1 MSKQIIRTIPLIMI
15 NVIAVANLRGIPF
28 AAKMG
33 LASFSYYTIAAILF
47 FIPSAL
53 VTAELATSWP
63 NRGGIYVWVR
73 EAYGDFLGFITIW
86 LQWIYNVVWYPT
98 ILTFVAANLAHL
110 INPSLEKNNIYT
122 WLVITVLFWVATFTN
137 YFGLK
142 VSGFISTLGA
152 IFGTILPMLII
163 VILSVIWVN
172 SSNPIMID
180 ISWQNAAPS
189 FSNLKDLSFFCF
201 IIFGLI
207 GIEMSAVHAEEV
219 ENPKNTY
226 PKAILYSAIIIYLSL
241 VASTLAVSILVKKET
256 LSITTG
262 FIQAIGVILNKYQLS
277 FFLPVILVCV
287 IIGSISS
294 VVTWIIGPT
303 KGLLVA
309 GKDKSLPQWFAKTN
323 HNNVPVNI
331 LFLQATI
338 FSLLSCGY
346 IFIPNVDG
354 VYEVLS
360 ILTTE
365 LALIVYVLM
374 FLSVIKLRK
383 KKSNPDSFIIPG
395 GNIGLYLTSGI
406 GIVTCIIVMII
417 GFIPP
422 PDLNYEIT
430 EYVVVMLA
438 SLALC
443 ISPAIILFRR
453 RKS

>member
-1 MSKQIIRTIPLIMI
+1 MSKQIIKTIPLIMI
-15 NVIAVANLRGIPF
+15 NIIAIANLRGIPF

-53 VTAELATSWP
+53 VAAELATSWP

-122 WLVITVLFWVATFTN
+122 WLVITLLFWVATFTN

-142 VSGFISTLGA
+142 VSGLISTLGA
-152 IFGTILPMLII
+152 IFGTLLPMFII
-163 VILSVIWVN
+163 VILSIMWLN
-172 SSNPIMID
+172 SSNTIMID
-180 ISWQNAAPS
+180 ISWQNVVPS
-189 FSNLKDLSFFCF
+189 FGNLQDLSFFCF

-219 ENPKNTY
+219 ENPKKTY
-226 PKAILYSAIIIYLSL
+226 PKAILFSTVIIYVSL
-241 VASTLAVSILVKKET
+241 VASTLAVAIFVKKET

-262 FIQAIGVILNKYQLS
+262 FIQAIGVILSKYQAS

-309 GKDKSLPQWFAKTN
+309 GKDKSLPHWFAKTN

-365 LALIVYVLM
+365 LALMVYVLM

-383 KKSNPDSFIIPG
+383 KESKPDSFMVPG
-395 GNIGLYLTSGI
+395 GNFGLYLTAGT
-406 GIVTCIIVMII
+406 GIVTCIIVMVI

-422 PDLNYEIT
+422 PDLNFDIV
-430 EYVVVMLA
+430 EYIIVMLC
-438 SLALC
+438 SLVLC
-443 ISPAIILFRR
+443 VAPAITLFKRNI
-453 RKS
+453 K

>member
-1 MSKQIIRTIPLIMI
+1 MSKQIIKTIPLIMI
-15 NVIAVANLRGIPF
+15 NIIAIANLRGIPF

-33 LASFSYYTIAAILF
+33 LASFSYYTIAALLF

-53 VTAELATSWP
+53 VASELATSWP
-63 NRGGIYVWVR
+63 NKGGIYVWVR

-122 WLVITVLFWVATFTN
+122 WLVITLLFWVATLTN
-137 YFGLK
+137 YLGLK

-152 IFGTILPMLII
+152 IFGTLLPMLII
-163 VILSVIWVN
+163 VILS
-172 SSNPIMID
+172 IMWINNGNKVMLD
-180 ISWQNAAPS
+180 FSWQNIVPS
-189 FSNLKDLSFFCF
+189 FGNLQDLSFFCF
-201 IIFGLI
+201 IIFGLV

-219 ENPKNTY
+219 ENPKKTY
-226 PKAILYSAIIIYLSL
+226 PKAILYSAIIIYISL
-241 VASTLAVSILVKKET
+241 VTSTLAVAILVKKET

-262 FIQAIGVILNKYQLS
+262 FIQAIGVMLSEYQVS
-277 FFLPVILVCV
+277 FFLPIILVCV

-323 HNNVPVNI
+323 HNDVPVNI

-338 FSLLSCGY
+338 FSILSCGY

-383 KKSNPDSFIIPG
+383 KEPNPDSFVIPG
-395 GNIGLYLTSGI
+395 GNFGLYLTAGI
-406 GIVTCIIVMII
+406 GIATCIVVMVI

-422 PDLNYEIT
+422 PDLDFGIT
-430 EYVVVMLA
+430 EYVIVMLA

-443 ISPAIILFRR
+443 ILPAITLFRR
-453 RKS
+453 